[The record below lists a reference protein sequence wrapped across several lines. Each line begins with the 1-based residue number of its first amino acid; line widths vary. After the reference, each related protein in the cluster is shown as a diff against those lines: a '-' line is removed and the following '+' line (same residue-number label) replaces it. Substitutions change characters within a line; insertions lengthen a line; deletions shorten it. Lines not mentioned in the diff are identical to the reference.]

1 MLKRTVGLIETVGL
15 SAAIEASDVALK
27 AANIELLGYE
37 ISRGGLVTVKITGK
51 VSAVK
56 AAVDAAQIAADR
68 VNSVRSIDVI
78 PRPHDSLK
86 QIIETRETVGLENNV
101 ASSKEVLNSVQPT
114 PVLEDNLAEQAKKE
128 VNEDKESGDDG
139 AEIGK
144 TVKVDRENNKKEQ
157 MVEEFENKEVVNEKD
172 DNKESNN
179 EESQNDQVEIC
190 NLCGDPDCPRRK
202 GDLRVNCI
210 HYNEII
216 ADE

>member
-86 QIIETRETVGLENNV
+86 QIIETRETVGLENNA
-101 ASSKEVLNSVQPT
+101 ASTKGVLNSVQPT
-114 PVLEDNLAEQAKKE
+114 PVLEDNLLEQAKKE
-128 VNEDKESGDDG
+128 VNEDKESGDDE

-144 TVKVDRENNKKEQ
+144 TVKVDRENNEKKEIG
-157 MVEEFENKEVVNEKD
+157 FENKEIADE
-172 DNKESNN
+172 EAEN
-179 EESQNDQVEIC
+179 EEDQNDQGEIC

-210 HYNEII
+210 HYDEII
-216 ADE
+216 GDE